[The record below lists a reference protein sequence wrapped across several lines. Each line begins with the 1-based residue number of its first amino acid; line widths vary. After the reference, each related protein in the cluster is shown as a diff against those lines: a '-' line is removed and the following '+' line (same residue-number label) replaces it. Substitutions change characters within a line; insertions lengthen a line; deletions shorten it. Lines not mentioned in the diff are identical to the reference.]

1 MSMRLRRL
9 FFLSDENP
17 FTGWHMLAVVLLFFG
32 VVIGANV
39 VLAVTATGTFPGLV
53 VHNSYV
59 ASQEYNDLLAEA
71 RTREGVAWRMDLDAP
86 DGVVNVR
93 FVDGDGR
100 SQHYLLVTALA
111 GRPSSALEDRAIEF
125 IETAEGYR
133 SPEPLSPGL
142 WEIDV
147 EARRGGEVVFR
158 ELRRAYVRPDG
169 EG

>member
-1 MSMRLRRL
+1 MQLRRFL
-9 FFLSDENP
+9 LLSDDNP
-17 FTGWHMLAVVLLFFG
+17 FTGWHMLVVVLLFFG
-32 VVIGANV
+32 VIVGANV

-71 RTREGVAWRMDLDAP
+71 RSREGVDWRMDLEAP
-86 DGVVNVR
+86 DGVVNIQ
-93 FVDGDGR
+93 FVNSDGR
-100 SQHYLLVTALA
+100 SEHYLLVTALA
-111 GRPSSALEDRAIEF
+111 GRPSSALEDREIEF

-158 ELRRAYVRPDG
+158 ELRRTYVRPDG
-169 EG
+169 AG